1 MKDKMK
7 KFKLEESKLFEI
19 VPKIIYI
26 FVILGAFLSVSSYL
40 KPILDVRIKKEVII
54 IYTKHILLFFKAM
67 LPVVIPMIFPFA
79 IKKYILGKPY
89 FNLVSVEDKKNVEAT
104 RYQILTKEIDAS
116 KYRAVRDFRN
126 LIMFNAKIFGKIS
139 IMLCFIY
146 SMEIFK
152 NVMEYIVVPIAPKE
166 ASLALTAAIF
176 ICVVAI
182 VFPIFI
188 TVTESINFLWNWEID
203 SKTIPYEEN

>member
-7 KFKLEESKLFEI
+7 KFKLEEGKLFEI

-54 IYTKHILLFFKAM
+54 IYTKHILLFLKAM

-104 RYQILTKEIDAS
+104 RYQIFTKEIDAS

-139 IMLCFIY
+139 IVLCFIS

-152 NVMEYIVVPIAPKE
+152 NVMKYIVVPIAPKE

-176 ICVVAI
+176 IYVVAI

-188 TVTESINFLWNWEID
+188 SVTESINFLWNWEID